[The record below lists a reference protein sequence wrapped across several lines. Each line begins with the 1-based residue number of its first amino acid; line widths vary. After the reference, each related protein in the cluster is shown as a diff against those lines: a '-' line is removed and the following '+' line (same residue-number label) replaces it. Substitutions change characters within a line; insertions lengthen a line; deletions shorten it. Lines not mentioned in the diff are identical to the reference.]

1 MDRTHPLEE
10 RLNRFSARWRRLLW
24 VRGSAAAAGCGAA
37 LFLAASLC
45 DYLWRSDDA
54 IARILLAAAAAL
66 GTAWALHR
74 FLVVPLRRDWSAAAA
89 AAVIEQKAPAL
100 RHRLLSAVEFLSTR
114 GDDPRYGSEALRR
127 AAVEDAALAAAQ
139 AELSE
144 LFDRRPVVRAVGLF
158 AAAAAAV
165 LLLVLLWP
173 RTAAV
178 AALRLLQP
186 WAGPAW
192 PRQTEL
198 RLRAAPNRVA
208 RGGTFEVE
216 ITAAAGTRLPGSLR
230 VWVRD
235 LGDEAGGAVYD
246 EPLPAVGGVAVWR
259 RLNVQHSFA
268 FRVEGGDDRSMP
280 WREVEVVAPVQ
291 IVSVSIRLDPPEYS
305 GLASSEATA
314 LVRSLAGTAARVS
327 ATVDRPVSAA
337 LLHWPG
343 TEPVAAAI
351 DSGGTRLT
359 FPAGAAALR
368 VLESGPYWF
377 DLIDADGVECLKQ
390 QRGEVIA
397 VRDEPPQVRIE
408 QPQRPATVV
417 AGAALPVRVA
427 AQDDLGLRR
436 IGWRVERPA
445 GAAGGGEDGSALES
459 SDAVPS
465 ADGRRRPSAG
475 PPEPAVEPWWIWTAD
490 GAAASNGPNR
500 PPLMGAPVADPAG
513 NDRRRTVE
521 FRLATADFAL
531 SPGDELLL
539 SAVAEDGLGQRQT
552 SEPVR
557 VAIISEEQWT
567 QRIGIRLAA
576 LANELQ
582 RGLRMQ
588 QACRSEVLAL
598 QRRLAADP
606 AAGGMIER
614 LEAADAAQRQVR
626 RVVGDPGDGA
636 AAIVRSLL
644 DDAGGLDRHRPV
656 LAEELRAVGGAI
668 DRIDRLIGGQIAPS
682 LIGAAKAVETT
693 ETTMPDVQT
702 AGGLLN
708 RAADGQAEVIALLQA
723 QVDVL
728 ARDEQTRR
736 AEAELSEMAQRQRR
750 LWERTGKLGAET
762 VGRSAAELPPGRQR
776 ELAELGDEQR
786 ELARRFEQ
794 LIESLERQ
802 GNGSDAAQRAK
813 EAARQARARGTMDL
827 LRQAAAAIGENRL
840 GQAADRQENAAADMD
855 RLAALLADRPRARPD
870 EAAAGRG
877 AEQAAALKQWLVL
890 LRERQEKCLEAAES
904 LFGSADG
911 GVSTADAA
919 ERRAALA
926 AEQQRLADELLR
938 ADATKGMSAAA
949 QAVAA
954 LLAER
959 MTAIAAALNGD
970 RPGAWIVARQ
980 REVLALMSRLID
992 VAEQAAVGGVFNVD
1006 ASDGGTAETG
1016 GQRQRTA
1023 ALSSADVLL
1032 MLELQRDLAARTN
1045 RLDQSIG
1052 GRTPSSEQRAEMAS
1066 LASEQARLNEMAVQM
1081 LRRAAE
1087 PLQ

>member
-1 MDRTHPLEE
+1 MDRTHPLED

-54 IARILLAAAAAL
+54 TARILLAAAAAL
-66 GTAWALHR
+66 GTAWALYR

-89 AAVIEQKAPAL
+89 AAVIEQKVPAL

-114 GDDPRYGSEALRR
+114 ADDLRYGSEALRR
-127 AAVEDAALAAAQ
+127 AAVEDAASAAAQ

-165 LLLVLLWP
+165 LLLVFLWP

-198 RLRAAPNRVA
+198 CLGAAPNRVA
-208 RGGTFEVE
+208 RGATFEVE
-216 ITAAAGTRLPGSLR
+216 ITAASGTRLPGSLR

-235 LGDEAGGAVYD
+235 LGDETGGAAYD
-246 EPLPAVGGVAVWR
+246 EPLSAVGGVAVWR

-305 GLASSEATA
+305 GLASIEATA

-359 FPAGAAALR
+359 FPAGTAALR

-408 QPQRPATVV
+408 QPQTPATVV

-436 IGWRVERPA
+436 IGLRVERSA
-445 GAAGGGEDGSALES
+445 AAGTGSDGSALES
-459 SDAVPS
+459 SDAAPN
-465 ADGRRRPSAG
+465 ADGLRRPSAG
-475 PPEPAVEPWWIWTAD
+475 PPEAAAEPRWIWTAD

-500 PPLMGAPVADPAG
+500 PPQARTSVADPAG

-576 LANELQ
+576 LAGELQ

-606 AAGGMIER
+606 AAAGMIER

-626 RVVGDPGDGA
+626 RAVADPSDGA

-644 DDAGGLDRHRPV
+644 DDAGGLDRHRPM
-656 LAEELRAVGGAI
+656 LAEELRAVGEAI

-682 LIGAAKAVETT
+682 LIGAAKAIEAT
-693 ETTMPDVQT
+693 EKTMPDVQT

-708 RAADGQAEVIALLQA
+708 RAADAQAEVIALLQA
-723 QVDVL
+723 QVDAL

-736 AEAELSEMAQRQRR
+736 AEAEVSEMAQRQRR
-750 LWERTGKLGAET
+750 LWERTRRLGAET

-794 LIESLERQ
+794 LIEAMERQ

-813 EAARQARARGTMDL
+813 EAARQARARGTIDL

-855 RLAALLADRPRARPD
+855 RLAALLADRPRPRPD
-870 EAAAGRG
+870 ETAAGRG
-877 AEQAAALKQWLVL
+877 AEQAAALKQWLAL

-904 LFGSADG
+904 LFGSAAS
-911 GVSTADAA
+911 GVSTAVAA

-949 QAVAA
+949 QAVAS

-959 MTAIAAALNGD
+959 MSAIAAALNGD

-980 REVLALMSRLID
+980 REVLALMARLID
-992 VAEQAAVGGVFNVD
+992 VAEQAAVGGAFNVD
-1006 ASDGGTAETG
+1006 ASEGGAAETG

-1066 LASEQARLNEMAVQM
+1066 LASEQARLNEMAVEM